1 MMKMRIKIINFTGPG
16 DRLDCARVTSVNA
29 LSARVIGF
37 SGTLKGQSPV
47 LKASFYANGQIVMIM
62 VIMWWSH

>member
-29 LSARVIGF
+29 LSAHVIGF
-37 SGTLKGQSPV
+37 SGTLKGHQ
-47 LKASFYANGQIVMIM
+47 F
-62 VIMWWSH
+62 